1 MMLYTVRR
9 TNAASTVQDEASASA
24 KSKAFRFEK
33 QQLKENE
40 IRQFSIGFMCE
51 DLVKSTTGVRVRV
64 SVCVFCTHSERAN
77 KPLYLYMFMKHF

>member
-1 MMLYTVRR
+1 MMLYTVSR
-9 TNAASTVQDEASASA
+9 TNAAPTVRDEASASA

-64 SVCVFCTHSERAN
+64 RVSVCVCVLHSQ
-77 KPLYLYMFMKHF
+77 